1 MYGKIRRT
9 IALANSDGI
18 CYFCHD
24 VLHTSFIPHPNK
36 GKEPHHLV
44 KLFSYSKTSD
54 AILRYA
60 FRRYFLTVSGDKFI
74 SNATCT
80 QERPRT
86 SHSTR
91 HAISSGGSSKDRM
104 YATARRGAIEDNCAR
119 IARCCLSMPSR
130 WGLQSAHARGDVAGL
145 PPVSFL
151 PESGKLFHG
160 RKFADKVCS
169 VFVRREVVHRLVL
182 QPRAFLELRAVVRV
196 LRAVRA
202 QHQRQLALAAIHPV
216 AV

>member
-1 MYGKIRRT
+1 MQQLREINIGAQLVRLGEQHQNIPRHLLGESQCQKPFVHAAHLLFCLYGTRKSLSQSAGKEDEKCTAKFVERLRLQILTGYAIFVTTCSMRH
-9 IALANSDGI
+9 S
-18 CYFCHD
+18 YPSH
-24 VLHTSFIPHPNK
+24 K
-36 GKEPHHLV
+36 GKEPHRLV

-60 FRRYFLTVSGDKFI
+60 FRRYFLTVSGDRFI

-119 IARCCLSMPSR
+119 IARCCLSMLCAGACR
-130 WGLQSAHARGDVAGL
+130 ALTRGEACL
-145 PPVSFL
+145 PPVFL
-151 PESGKLFHG
+151 SLF
-160 RKFADKVCS
+160 
-169 VFVRREVVHRLVL
+169 
-182 QPRAFLELRAVVRV
+182 
-196 LRAVRA
+196 
-202 QHQRQLALAAIHPV
+202 
-216 AV
+216 

>member
-1 MYGKIRRT
+1 MYGEIRRT

-24 VLHTSFIPHPNK
+24 VLHASFIPPHK
-36 GKEPHHLV
+36 GKEPHRLV
-44 KLFSYSKTSD
+44 KLFSSPKTSD

-60 FRRYFLTVSGDKFI
+60 FRRYFLTVSGDRFI

-104 YATARRGAIEDNCAR
+104 YATARRGAIEDNFAR
-119 IARCCLSMPSR
+119 IARCCLSMLCAGACRALTRGETLQVSR
-130 WGLQSAHARGDVAGL
+130 
-145 PPVSFL
+145 PFSFRYFRIF
-151 PESGKLFHG
+151 S
-160 RKFADKVCS
+160 RYA
-169 VFVRREVVHRLVL
+169 
-182 QPRAFLELRAVVRV
+182 
-196 LRAVRA
+196 
-202 QHQRQLALAAIHPV
+202 
-216 AV
+216 

>member
-1 MYGKIRRT
+1 MLFLSRRT
-9 IALANSDGI
+9 PCVI
-18 CYFCHD
+18 
-24 VLHTSFIPHPNK
+24 HTPNK
-36 GKEPHHLV
+36 GKEPHRLV

-60 FRRYFLTVSGDKFI
+60 FRRYFLTVSGDRFI

-119 IARCCLSMPSR
+119 IARCCLSMLCAGACR
-130 WGLQSAHARGDVAGL
+130 ALTRGETCL
-145 PPVSFL
+145 PPVFL
-151 PESGKLFHG
+151 SVPDSGTNHF
-160 RKFADKVCS
+160 RT
-169 VFVRREVVHRLVL
+169 
-182 QPRAFLELRAVVRV
+182 LRMYAARYST
-196 LRAVRA
+196 
-202 QHQRQLALAAIHPV
+202 HALCV
-216 AV
+216 AGPNEPSTSRS

>member
-1 MYGKIRRT
+1 MYGEIRRT

-24 VLHTSFIPHPNK
+24 VLHAPFIPPLNK
-36 GKEPHHLV
+36 GKEPHRLV

-60 FRRYFLTVSGDKFI
+60 FRRYFLTVSGDRFI

-104 YATARRGAIEDNCAR
+104 YATARRGAIEDNFAR
-119 IARCCLSMPSR
+119 IARCCLSMLCAGACR
-130 WGLQSAHARGDVAGL
+130 ALTRGEACL
-145 PPVSFL
+145 PPVFL
-151 PESGKLFHG
+151 SLF
-160 RKFADKVCS
+160 
-169 VFVRREVVHRLVL
+169 
-182 QPRAFLELRAVVRV
+182 
-196 LRAVRA
+196 
-202 QHQRQLALAAIHPV
+202 
-216 AV
+216 